1 MTSKYYQ
8 KREER
13 LQKQAHE
20 KYQNLFKKGKD
31 KKQIKVQERH

>member
-8 KREER
+8 KRKER

-20 KYQNLFKKGKD
+20 KYQNLSKKRKD
-31 KKQIKVQERH
+31 KK